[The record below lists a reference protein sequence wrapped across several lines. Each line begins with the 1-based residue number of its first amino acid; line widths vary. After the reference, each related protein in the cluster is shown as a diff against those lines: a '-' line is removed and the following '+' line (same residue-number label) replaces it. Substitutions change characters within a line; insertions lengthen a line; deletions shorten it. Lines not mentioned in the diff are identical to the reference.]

1 MSILTNFVLQEEKN
15 VTSSLG
21 QKRSTGLAKKFES
34 MQLDQNTMESYKS
47 NCDLVLKQFPRGS
60 GGLASK

>member
-1 MSILTNFVLQEEKN
+1 MSVLTNFVLQEEEN
-15 VTSSLG
+15 VTSSFG